1 MRDPDVEQF
10 NDRAERYDRSPMGRR
25 FHRPI
30 QQGVVRM
37 AARYASN
44 PRAILDVG
52 CGTGSV
58 LALLAARYPAAEL
71 CGVDPAGEIL
81 RVARTKLNGDPRVRL
96 QSARA
101 EQLPFAEA
109 AFDLVVSSN
118 SFHHWADQAAG
129 IREIGRVL
137 APGGWLVMTDPFA
150 MGWRR
155 GWAALIGHR
164 DRMRGRAQV
173 EAMLSAAGLER
184 AGWERILGFGPL
196 TTYYAVTAIHP
207 ALPVTAPSAPERTSS

>member
-71 CGVDPAGEIL
+71 CGVDPAG
-81 RVARTKLNGDPRVRL
+81 
-96 QSARA
+96 
-101 EQLPFAEA
+101 
-109 AFDLVVSSN
+109 
-118 SFHHWADQAAG
+118 
-129 IREIGRVL
+129 
-137 APGGWLVMTDPFA
+137 
-150 MGWRR
+150 
-155 GWAALIGHR
+155 
-164 DRMRGRAQV
+164 
-173 EAMLSAAGLER
+173 
-184 AGWERILGFGPL
+184 
-196 TTYYAVTAIHP
+196 
-207 ALPVTAPSAPERTSS
+207 